1 MKLSEFEDPNISSRF
16 FETQTSVL
24 FWLLSDS
31 VLIRFWPGFC
41 HFAKLAFKMAKIFL
55 KSLLVLISL
64 FFVLLVSPTDGQEYD
79 TQAYLRLLKNNSSLR
94 NVYLPHLNGYIRQ
107 IDLLLNDDDRTVSA
121 KCQKDLKHLRQGLL
135 NTEEFALNCEY
146 Y

>member
-1 MKLSEFEDPNISSRF
+1 
-16 FETQTSVL
+16 
-24 FWLLSDS
+24 
-31 VLIRFWPGFC
+31 
-41 HFAKLAFKMAKIFL
+41 MAKIFL